1 MIKNPKEC
9 IDGCTVTEI
18 VLKTVKHRAK
28 ITMRIIKPWILLE
41 RVNTVGTIR
50 NKVEY

>member
-18 VLKTVKHRAK
+18 VLKTVKHRA
-28 ITMRIIKPWILLE
+28 ITMRIIEPWILWE
-41 RVNTVGTIR
+41 RVNAVGTIR